1 MSNTSTVEWDNR
13 SHNRNYN
20 LYTEEY
26 FGGSDAFIYID
37 GKRDNSIAHIQF
49 SVQEQHKPIYGYGS
63 RTFDDLA
70 VGNRIVVGAMRIP
83 VRNTE
88 NQTDFNSSY
97 SYRQDEVIPRITVPE
112 WVYSYKPEPKFNA
125 PKSANE
131 EVDRFSVV
139 AKVQDA
145 LGLKPTGF
153 IDNKTRRAI
162 SMYRKSNGMMMDMLI
177 DNDILTRLKVDDYRY
192 KSARKAWMYTDPEL
206 KEGLKVIE
214 RDIDLTYVAGNEKSV
229 LVKTSDGVTGYVDA
243 GAVSKV

>member
-1 MSNTSTVEWDNR
+1 MSSPSSVVWDNR

-37 GKRDNSIAHIQF
+37 GQRDNSIAHIQF
-49 SVQEQHKPIYGYGS
+49 SIQEQHKPIYGYGS

-88 NQTDFNSSY
+88 DQDDFSLNP
-97 SYRQDEVIPRITVPE
+97 SYRVDEVIPRVTVPE
-112 WVYSYKPEPKFNA
+112 WVYSYRPELKYNA
-125 PKSANE
+125 PKSENE
-131 EVDRFSVV
+131 DVNRFSLV

-162 SMYRKSNGMMMDMLI
+162 STFRKSNGMLMDMLI
-177 DNDILTRLKVDDYRY
+177 DNDILTRLKVDNYRY
-192 KSARKAWMYTDPEL
+192 KSSRKAWLYTDPEL
-206 KEGLKVIE
+206 KEGLKVVE
-214 RDIDLTYVAGNEKSV
+214 KGIDLVYVAGDDRSV
-229 LVKTSDGVTGYVDA
+229 LVKTNDGVTGYIDT
-243 GAVSKV
+243 GAVSRV